1 MHHLFNSGE
10 RDVNETS
17 CIPGYV
23 CYGSDWDI
31 SSSIST
37 PNNRSVVRCRND
49 EKTFCVRP
57 ANEDICSDLTVTF
70 TPGECRGS
78 SFNFTKSI
86 SVGTYERVHVCSEIQ
101 TFTPHLIM
109 FVFIHFFHRFLKSQ

>member
-23 CYGSDWDI
+23 CYGSDWNI

-78 SFNFTKSI
+78 SFSFTKSI

-109 FVFIHFFHRFLKSQ
+109 FVFIHFFHRFLKFQ